1 MKRWILG
8 LSLATLAAGCG
19 GGHSA
24 TGTVVGGIVPGG
36 LHAKGLY
43 VAGSVKVA
51 KRGGHVV
58 ATVSVQRGE
67 RFHVQLQAGSYELSA
82 GYLGELCVGHARVY
96 GGETTQANVICAA
109 K

>member
-1 MKRWILG
+1 VKWWILT

-19 GGHSA
+19 GGHGA

-36 LHAKGLY
+36 LHAPGLY

-51 KRGGHVV
+51 KPEGHVV
-58 ATVSVQRGE
+58 KTVSAQQGK
-67 RFHVQLQAGSYELSA
+67 RFHVQLQTGSYELSSA
-82 GYLGELCVGHARVY
+82 YLGELCVGHATVHA
-96 GGETTQANVICAA
+96 GKTTRANVICAA